1 MAQQLNATAR
11 DLKAELDWLAAALQ
25 RRLDSY
31 FANPPSNPPLPEVLP
46 PPALAAG
53 SSPYANFV
61 VAHQLNAAQRLLL
74 ILALAPL
81 LRPQLLDVLWAR
93 NEATQ
98 RGFSEFGGVQ
108 GGQGGGH
115 AGGQFV
121 PTGET
126 ACFLLAGDE
135 LAERLLAINMLT
147 SDRLT
152 NGEVLQAL
160 IPQGGDALLGAALRP
175 AAPVLALF
183 GADGGAEGE
192 ALPAQHVGTGLEWHD
207 LVLPQAALSQLEEV
221 RDWLAHGNTLLH
233 DWGML
238 SRLRPGYTCL
248 FHGPPG
254 TGKTLSACLI
264 GKLCQREVHRID
276 LSMVVSK
283 YIGETEKNL
292 ARVFDIAERRGWIL
306 FFDEADALFGQ
317 RTRVDSAHDRYA
329 NQEVS
334 YLLQRIEDFQGVVI
348 LSSNL
353 RANIDEAFMRRFQSV
368 ILFPMPQ
375 AAERYRLW
383 TEALPK
389 QLVQDDDLDFAALAE
404 RHEVSGGTIINVI
417 RYAALRSLVRGD
429 HRLQAE
435 DVDDG
440 LRREL
445 HKEGRGF

>member
-1 MAQQLNATAR
+1 MDAR
-11 DLKAELDWLAAALQ
+11 LSASTQDLDAELAWLAAALQ
-25 RRLDSY
+25 RQLDSY
-31 FANPPSNPPLPEVLP
+31 FGNLPANPALPGDLP
-46 PPALAAG
+46 PPSLIN
-53 SSPYANFV
+53 STSPYAEFV
-61 VAHQLNAAQRLLL
+61 AGHALSAAQRLVLV
-74 ILALAPL
+74 LALAPL

-93 NEATQ
+93 NPATQ
-98 RGFSEFGGVQ
+98 RGFAEFGGVQ
-108 GGQGGGH
+108 
-115 AGGQFV
+115 AGNAFV
-121 PTGET
+121 PTAET
-126 ACFLLAGDE
+126 ACFLLAGDH
-135 LAERLLAINMLT
+135 LGERLKAIRLLTGDGLAT
-147 SDRLT
+147 GD
-152 NGEVLQAL
+152 VLQPL
-160 IPQGGDALLGAALRP
+160 CPPPGEALLAAPLRP

-183 GADGGAEGE
+183 GADSGGDGE
-192 ALPAQHVGTGLEWHD
+192 TLPAQRVTTGLEWSD
-207 LVLPQAALSQLEEV
+207 LVLPAPTLAQLEEV
-221 RDWLAHGNTLLH
+221 RDWLTHGDTLLH
-233 DWGML
+233 VWGMH

-254 TGKTLSACLI
+254 TGKTLTACLL
-264 GKLCQREVHRID
+264 GKLCAREVYRID

-334 YLLQRIEDFQGVVI
+334 YLLQRIEDFSGVVI

-353 RANIDEAFMRRFQSV
+353 RANIDEAFLRRFQSV
-368 ILFPMPQ
+368 IAFPMPK
-375 AAERYRLW
+375 AAERQRLW
-383 TEALPK
+383 TEAVPRP
-389 QLVQDDDLDFAALAE
+389 LVPEAELDFAALAE

-429 HRLQAE
+429 RKLAA
-435 DVDDG
+435 DDIADG

>member
-1 MAQQLNATAR
+1 
-11 DLKAELDWLAAALQ
+11 
-25 RRLDSY
+25 
-31 FANPPSNPPLPEVLP
+31 
-46 PPALAAG
+46 
-53 SSPYANFV
+53 
-61 VAHQLNAAQRLLL
+61 
-74 ILALAPL
+74 
-81 LRPQLLDVLWAR
+81 LWAR

-98 RGFSEFGGVQ
+98 RGFSEFGGVH
-108 GGQGGGH
+108 G
-115 AGGQFV
+115 GGQFV

-135 LAERLLAINMLT
+135 LAGRLQAIALLGGE
-147 SDRLT
+147 SFAA
-152 NGEVLQAL
+152 GEVLQSL
-160 IPQGGDALLGAALRP
+160 VPPEGDTLLAAALRP

-183 GADGGAEGE
+183 GADAGAEGA
-192 ALPAQHVGTGLEWHD
+192 ALPVQRVSTGLGWKD
-207 LVLPQAALSQLEEV
+207 LVLPQPILDQLEEI
-221 RDWLAHGNTLLH
+221 RDWLTHCHTLLH
-233 DWGML
+233 TWGML

-248 FHGPPG
+248 FYGPPG
-254 TGKTLSACLI
+254 TGKTLSACLL

-334 YLLQRIEDFQGVVI
+334 YLLQRIEDFSGVVI

-353 RANIDEAFMRRFQSV
+353 RANIDEAFLRRFQAV
-368 ILFPMPQ
+368 IVFPMPQ
-375 AAERYRLW
+375 APERLRLW
-383 TEALPK
+383 TEALPAPLK
-389 QLVQDDDLDFAALAE
+389 ADREMDFAALAE
-404 RHEVSGGTIINVI
+404 RYDVSGGTIMNVI

-429 HRLQAE
+429 RKLRAE

-445 HKEGRGF
+445 QKEGRGF

>member
-1 MAQQLNATAR
+1 MDARLSAATQ
-11 DLKAELDWLAAALQ
+11 DLDAELAWLAAALQ

-31 FANPPSNPPLPEVLP
+31 FGNPPANPVLPGDLP
-46 PPALAAG
+46 PPSLIN
-53 SSPYANFV
+53 STSPYAEFV
-61 VAHQLNAAQRLLL
+61 AGHALSAAQRLVL

-93 NEATQ
+93 NQATQ
-98 RGFSEFGGVQ
+98 RGFAEFGGVQ
-108 GGQGGGH
+108 
-115 AGGQFV
+115 AGNAFV
-121 PTGET
+121 PTAET
-126 ACFLLAGDE
+126 ACFLLAGDH
-135 LAERLLAINMLT
+135 LGERLKAIRLLTGDGLAT
-147 SDRLT
+147 GD
-152 NGEVLQAL
+152 VLQPL
-160 IPQGGDALLGAALRP
+160 CPPPGEALLAAPLRP

-183 GADGGAEGE
+183 GADSGGDGE
-192 ALPAQHVGTGLEWHD
+192 TLPAQRVTTGLEWSD
-207 LVLPQAALSQLEEV
+207 LVLPAPTLAQLEEV
-221 RDWLAHGNTLLH
+221 RDWLTHGDTLLH
-233 DWGML
+233 VWGMH

-254 TGKTLSACLI
+254 TGKTLTACLL
-264 GKLCQREVHRID
+264 GKLCAREVYRID

-334 YLLQRIEDFQGVVI
+334 YLLQRIEDFAGVVI

-353 RANIDEAFMRRFQSV
+353 RVNIDEAFLRRFQSV
-368 ILFPMPQ
+368 IAFPMPK
-375 AAERYRLW
+375 AAERQRLW
-383 TEALPK
+383 TEAVPRP
-389 QLVQDDDLDFAALAE
+389 LVPEAELDFAALAE
-404 RHEVSGGTIINVI
+404 RNEVSGGTIINVI

-429 HRLQAE
+429 RKLAA
-435 DVDDG
+435 DDIADG

>member
-1 MAQQLNATAR
+1 MAQQLNATAC

-31 FANPPSNPPLPEVLP
+31 FANPPSNPPLPEALP
-46 PPALAAG
+46 PPVLPAG

-61 VAHQLNAAQRLLL
+61 AAHQLNAAKRLLL

-108 GGQGGGH
+108 GG
-115 AGGQFV
+115 GQFV

-126 ACFLLAGDE
+126 ACFLLAGDD
-135 LAERLLAINMLT
+135 LAERLLAISLLT
-147 SDRLT
+147 GDGLA

-160 IPQGGDALLGAALRP
+160 HPGSGDTLLGGALRP

-192 ALPAQHVGTGLEWHD
+192 AMPAQRVGTGLEWRD

-221 RDWLAHGNTLLH
+221 RDWLAHGDTLLH
-233 DWGML
+233 EWGMA

-375 AAERYRLW
+375 AAERFRLW
-383 TEALPK
+383 TEALPQ
-389 QLVQDDDLDFAALAE
+389 QLVQDEDLDFAGLAE

-429 HRLQAE
+429 RRLQAE